1 MASISLAEAIR
12 KARRGEGDIATP
24 VVGFLVYNV
33 GPYIALL
40 MIWEGVRILFRPD
53 PRFLPDVWRV
63 AAQLMDL
70 LKNGIL
76 IDYLS
81 RSLVRISLA
90 AGLAI
95 PVGVLIGLGIG
106 LNATIASFLLPII
119 RFFNSIPA
127 IAWLPLFIIWLGF
140 KDQTII
146 LDASYGL
153 FFPVVFNT
161 IVGVQTVPKVFRDAV
176 RTMGGTWWHIVAD
189 VVLPGALPAVLT
201 GIRTGFAY
209 AWRGLIAAEMIVA
222 ANGLGYL
229 IFKAQSM
236 LLADRIIAGM
246 ILIGVTWAFLDYF
259 ILQPLEEATV
269 RRWGLMQR

>member
-1 MASISLAEAIR
+1 MAGTGLAEAVRQAKWIEWKR
-12 KARRGEGDIATP
+12 LE
-24 VVGFLVYNV
+24 FLEAIVYNV
-33 GPYIALL
+33 GPYFLL
-40 MIWEGVRILFRPD
+40 LLVWEGVRVFLQPD
-53 PRFLPDVWRV
+53 PRFVPDVREV
-63 AAQLMDL
+63 IGELIYI

-76 IDYLS
+76 VDYLS
-81 RSLVRISLA
+81 RSLLRIALA
-90 AGLAI
+90 AGVAI
-95 PVGVLIGLGIG
+95 PIGILIGFGIG
-106 LNATIASFLLPII
+106 LNEAIANTMLPLI

-161 IVGVQTVPKVFRDAV
+161 IVGVQTVPRVFRDAV
-176 RTMGGTWWHIVAD
+176 RTLGGSWWHVVTD
-189 VVLPGALPAVLT
+189 VILPGSLPAVLI

-236 LLADRIIAGM
+236 ILADRIIAGM
-246 ILIGVTWAFLDYF
+246 ILIGLTWSFLDYF
-259 ILQPLEEATV
+259 LLQPLEEGTI
-269 RRWGLMQR
+269 RRWGLVQR